1 MALLAVEDDDA
12 LRQHFTTE
20 QWQRLYPHITQ
31 KRKQGHVLWRHDDGE
46 ISMARTIG
54 ADRAAIAFAGMYQYD
69 DKTIV
74 KRLDQ
79 LNTLTHRLNEAV
91 II

>member
-12 LRQHFTTE
+12 LRQRFTTE

-54 ADRAAIAFAGMYQYD
+54 ANRAAIAFAGMYQYD